1 MTQIIADFEL
11 WTGLLGGLALFL
23 LGMDLLTRALKRVT
37 GDRMRALLARLTENR
52 IRGVLLGAGMTAVVQ
67 SSSVTTVLLVG
78 FISAGVM
85 TMAQSVAVIMGANIG
100 STFTAQI
107 LAFQITEL
115 ALPIVT
121 LGVAVMLTAKDL
133 VWREYG
139 QSVVGLGL
147 VFFGMGVMSAAVVP
161 LAQYPG
167 FLRVMVSLEA
177 PVLALLVGGLFTA
190 LVQSSA
196 ATTGILIVLAGQGLV
211 SLEAAIGAALGANI
225 GTCITAVLATIGK
238 PREAVRAALV
248 HTLFNVAG
256 ALAWVWF
263 IPGLAF
269 AATMIAP
276 AGDTARSLAWAHT
289 IFNVVNTLVLIGF
302 TVPFARLV
310 QWMVPDRPE
319 ILEPAS
325 QPKYLDRALLDT
337 PAIALDAAHRE
348 IARLGEHVAEMV
360 EAVLPVAID
369 GPRLKLDALA
379 ATDKPVDRLH
389 AAIVDYLG
397 AVSLRRLS
405 AEQSARLVGLLSLA
419 NDIEQVA
426 DMVARDVVISS
437 QKRLDD
443 RVVVSVETRRVIARF
458 HAEVAAAMR
467 GAVEALATGDA
478 ARAAQVR
485 DMKGAIRA
493 LGREIALHGIE
504 RLTAQ
509 APRRVQTYARE
520 VELVEILDDIFHLTR
535 RIAGA
540 VAEVTEAEAAPEAKE
555 AAER

>member
-1 MTQIIADFEL
+1 
-11 WTGLLGGLALFL
+11 
-23 LGMDLLTRALKRVT
+23 
-37 GDRMRALLARLTENR
+37 
-52 IRGVLLGAGMTAVVQ
+52 
-67 SSSVTTVLLVG
+67 
-78 FISAGVM
+78 
-85 TMAQSVAVIMGANIG
+85 
-100 STFTAQI
+100 
-107 LAFQITEL
+107 
-115 ALPIVT
+115 
-121 LGVAVMLTAKDL
+121 
-133 VWREYG
+133 
-139 QSVVGLGL
+139 
-147 VFFGMGVMSAAVVP
+147 
-161 LAQYPG
+161 
-167 FLRVMVSLEA
+167 
-177 PVLALLVGGLFTA
+177 
-190 LVQSSA
+190 
-196 ATTGILIVLAGQGLV
+196 
-211 SLEAAIGAALGANI
+211 
-225 GTCITAVLATIGK
+225 
-238 PREAVRAALV
+238 
-248 HTLFNVAG
+248 
-256 ALAWVWF
+256 
-263 IPGLAF
+263 
-269 AATMIAP
+269 
-276 AGDTARSLAWAHT
+276 
-289 IFNVVNTLVLIGF
+289 
-302 TVPFARLV
+302 
-310 QWMVPDRPE
+310 
-319 ILEPAS
+319 
-325 QPKYLDRALLDT
+325 
-337 PAIALDAAHRE
+337 
-348 IARLGEHVAEMV
+348 
-360 EAVLPVAID
+360 VLPVAID

-405 AEQSARLVGLLSLA
+405 AEQSARLVGLLSVA